1 MKEGGPPLL
10 ALATTVGHEVCLVL
24 GALQSV
30 RSHISTAAATVV
42 TPRPRP
48 ANPTSQ
54 PASHSTPPAAM
65 LSL

>member
-30 RSHISTAAATVV
+30 RSHISTAAT
-42 TPRPRP
+42 TDSGDP
-48 ANPTSQ
+48 
-54 PASHSTPPAAM
+54 
-65 LSL
+65 